1 MASLDGTPLKP
12 LLLIAMAFIAQAQ
25 AQSLP
30 DAGSLRQQLEQNRPP
45 PPAQAT
51 LPAKSAE
58 PPPLSSLKGVVVTVS
73 AFRFSGNTLLA
84 SEPLQA
90 AVASF
95 LNRPLDYSQLQG
107 AAAAVAEVYRK
118 AGWVV
123 RAYLPEQDIV
133 GGVVNIRIVEAVF
146 GGTKI
151 EGAAPQRVSLARI
164 QAILNAHQKV
174 GEFLNADEL
183 DRALLVAGDL
193 PGVGV
198 SGTLRDGARPGET
211 DLVLRVT
218 DALPI
223 KGNVS
228 ADNNGSRSTG
238 TSRLNAD
245 LYFNSLLGQGDQI
258 SSSFILSE
266 GSNYLR
272 VEATFPV
279 GPKGWRVG
287 ANTSALT
294 YRIVAP
300 EFAALNA
307 TGSSYSGGIEA
318 NYPLIRTQQQNLY
331 FNANA
336 DHKTYDNQS
345 NGAVSSHY
353 NANTVSLGL
362 SGNRVDN
369 LGGGGSNN
377 ASAVMTMGQLD
388 LGGSPNQA
396 ADAASARTEGVFNKL
411 HYSLSR
417 QQVLDNNWSL
427 YAALSGQWADTNL
440 DSSEKFYLGGASG
453 VRAYPANEVGGAIG
467 QLFNLEVRRR
477 MPQGFTLSGFYDY
490 GQVDVN
496 RNNDFTGALLANNLV
511 LRGAGLALDWQQG
524 AGGQPQGHLGAP
536 HGRQPQPH
544 GHRHRSGR
552 HAGAGPHV
560 AERKPCILI

>member
-58 PPPLSSLKGVVVTVS
+58 PPPLSSLKGVVVTVL

-272 VEATFPV
+272 VGATFPV

-453 VRAYPANEVGGAIG
+453 VRAYPSNEAGGAIG

-477 MPQGFTLSGFYDY
+477 MSQGITLSGFYDY
-490 GQVDVN
+490 GQVLVN

-524 AGGQPQGHLGAP
+524 AGVNLKATWARRMGDNPNPTATGTDQDGTLVLDRMWLNA
-536 HGRQPQPH
+536 
-544 GHRHRSGR
+544 SL
-552 HAGAGPHV
+552 AF
-560 AERKPCILI
+560 

>member
-1 MASLDGTPLKP
+1 M
-12 LLLIAMAFIAQAQ
+12 
-25 AQSLP
+25 
-30 DAGSLRQQLEQNRPP
+30 
-45 PPAQAT
+45 
-51 LPAKSAE
+51 
-58 PPPLSSLKGVVVTVS
+58 
-73 AFRFSGNTLLA
+73 
-84 SEPLQA
+84 
-90 AVASF
+90 
-95 LNRPLDYSQLQG
+95 QG

-388 LGGSPNQA
+388 LGGSPTQA

-477 MPQGFTLSGFYDY
+477 MPQGFTLSGFYDF
-490 GQVDVN
+490 GQLVVN
-496 RNNDFTGALLANNLV
+496 RNNNFTGAPVANNLL
-511 LRGAGLALDWQQG
+511 LRGAGLSLDWQQG
-524 AGGQPQGHLGAP
+524 AGVNLKATWARRMGDNPNPTATGTDQDGTLVLDRMWLNA
-536 HGRQPQPH
+536 
-544 GHRHRSGR
+544 SL
-552 HAGAGPHV
+552 AF
-560 AERKPCILI
+560 

>member
-477 MPQGFTLSGFYDY
+477 LPQGFTLSGFYDF
-490 GQVDVN
+490 GQLVVN
-496 RNNDFTGALLANNLV
+496 RNNNFTGAPVANNLL
-511 LRGAGLALDWQQG
+511 LRGAGLSLDWQQG
-524 AGGQPQGHLGAP
+524 AGVNLKATWARRMGDNPNPTATGTDQDGTLVLDRMWLNA
-536 HGRQPQPH
+536 
-544 GHRHRSGR
+544 SL
-552 HAGAGPHV
+552 AF
-560 AERKPCILI
+560 

>member
-369 LGGGGSNN
+369 LGGGSSNN

-477 MPQGFTLSGFYDY
+477 MPQGFTLSGFYDF
-490 GQVDVN
+490 GQLVVN
-496 RNNDFTGALLANNLV
+496 RNNNFTGAPVANNLL
-511 LRGAGLALDWQQG
+511 LRGAGLSLDWQQG
-524 AGGQPQGHLGAP
+524 AGVNLKATWARRMGDNPNPTATGTDQDGTLVLDRMWLNA
-536 HGRQPQPH
+536 
-544 GHRHRSGR
+544 SL
-552 HAGAGPHV
+552 AF
-560 AERKPCILI
+560 

>member
-58 PPPLSSLKGVVVTVS
+58 PPPLSSLKGVVVTVL

-228 ADNNGSRSTG
+228 ADNNCSRSTG

-272 VEATFPV
+272 VGATFPV

-477 MPQGFTLSGFYDY
+477 MSQGFTLSGFYDY
-490 GQVDVN
+490 GQVLVN

-524 AGGQPQGHLGAP
+524 AGVNLKATWARRMGDNPNPTATGTDQDGTLVLDRMWLNA
-536 HGRQPQPH
+536 
-544 GHRHRSGR
+544 SL
-552 HAGAGPHV
+552 AF
-560 AERKPCILI
+560 

>member
-272 VEATFPV
+272 VGATFPV

-477 MPQGFTLSGFYDY
+477 MSQGFTLSGFYDY
-490 GQVDVN
+490 GQVLVN

-524 AGGQPQGHLGAP
+524 AGVNLKATWARRMGDNPNPTATGTDQDGTLVLDRMWLNA
-536 HGRQPQPH
+536 
-544 GHRHRSGR
+544 SL
-552 HAGAGPHV
+552 AF
-560 AERKPCILI
+560 

>member
-198 SGTLRDGARPGET
+198 SGTLRDSARPGET

-272 VEATFPV
+272 VGATFPV

-477 MPQGFTLSGFYDY
+477 MSQGITLSGFYDY
-490 GQVDVN
+490 GQVLVN

-524 AGGQPQGHLGAP
+524 AGVNLKATWARRMGDNPNPTATGTDQDGTLVLDRMWLNA
-536 HGRQPQPH
+536 
-544 GHRHRSGR
+544 SL
-552 HAGAGPHV
+552 AF
-560 AERKPCILI
+560 

>member
-272 VEATFPV
+272 VGATFPV

-453 VRAYPANEVGGAIG
+453 VRAYPSNEAGGAIG

-477 MPQGFTLSGFYDY
+477 MSQGITLSGFYDY
-490 GQVDVN
+490 GQVLVN

-524 AGGQPQGHLGAP
+524 AGVNLKATWARRMGDNPNPTATGTDQDGTLVLDRMWLNA
-536 HGRQPQPH
+536 
-544 GHRHRSGR
+544 SL
-552 HAGAGPHV
+552 AF
-560 AERKPCILI
+560 

>member
-30 DAGSLRQQLEQNRPP
+30 DAGSSRQQLEQNRPP

-477 MPQGFTLSGFYDY
+477 MPQGFTLSGFYDF
-490 GQVDVN
+490 GQLVVN
-496 RNNDFTGALLANNLV
+496 RNNNFTGAPVANNLL
-511 LRGAGLALDWQQG
+511 LRGAGLSLDWQQG
-524 AGGQPQGHLGAP
+524 AGVNLKATWARRMGDNPNPTATGTDQDGTLVLDRMWLNA
-536 HGRQPQPH
+536 
-544 GHRHRSGR
+544 SL
-552 HAGAGPHV
+552 AF
-560 AERKPCILI
+560 

>member
-477 MPQGFTLSGFYDY
+477 MPQGFTLSGFYDF
-490 GQVDVN
+490 GQLVVN
-496 RNNDFTGALLANNLV
+496 RNNNFTGAPVANNLL
-511 LRGAGLALDWQQG
+511 LRGAGLSLDWQQG
-524 AGGQPQGHLGAP
+524 AGVNLKATWARRMGDNPNPTATGTDQDGTLVLDRMWLNA
-536 HGRQPQPH
+536 
-544 GHRHRSGR
+544 SL
-552 HAGAGPHV
+552 AF
-560 AERKPCILI
+560 

>member
-58 PPPLSSLKGVVVTVS
+58 PPPLSSLKGVVVTVL

-272 VEATFPV
+272 VGATFPV

-477 MPQGFTLSGFYDY
+477 MSQGFTLSGFYDY
-490 GQVDVN
+490 GQVLVN

-524 AGGQPQGHLGAP
+524 AGVNLKATWARRMGDNPNPTATGTDQDGTLVLDRMWLNA
-536 HGRQPQPH
+536 
-544 GHRHRSGR
+544 SL
-552 HAGAGPHV
+552 AF
-560 AERKPCILI
+560 

>member
-477 MPQGFTLSGFYDY
+477 LPQGFTLSGFYDY

-524 AGGQPQGHLGAP
+524 AGVNLKATWARRMGDNPNPTATGTDQDGTLVLDRMWLNA
-536 HGRQPQPH
+536 
-544 GHRHRSGR
+544 SL
-552 HAGAGPHV
+552 AF
-560 AERKPCILI
+560 